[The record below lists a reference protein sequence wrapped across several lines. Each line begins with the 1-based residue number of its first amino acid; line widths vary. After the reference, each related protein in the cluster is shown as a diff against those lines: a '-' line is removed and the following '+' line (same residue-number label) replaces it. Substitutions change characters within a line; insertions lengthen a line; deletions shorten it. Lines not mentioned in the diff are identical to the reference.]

1 MKPTY
6 RTALAGAAGLII
18 GVGATGTLLAQTA
31 APQAYLVANISQVTD
46 PAGYKT
52 YQDKV
57 AGTQTGFGARV
68 LVRGAKAQGLDNEG
82 GNWANGTLPKGGI
95 VIIAFPSM
103 QKLKAWWDSPG
114 YSAIRPIREK
124 ATLGSSYVVEGLPP
138 S

>member
-6 RTALAGAAGLII
+6 LTALAGVAGLII
-18 GVGATGTLLAQTA
+18 GAGATSSLLAQTA

-46 PAGYKT
+46 AAGYKT
-52 YQDKV
+52 YGEKAANTQV
-57 AGTQTGFGARV
+57 AFGGRV
-68 LVRGAKAQGLDNEG
+68 LVGGEAQELDSEG
-82 GNWANGTLPKGGI
+82 GNWANDVPPKGRI

-103 QKLKAWWDSPG
+103 EKQKSWWDSPG